1 MRRGGLGRAVK
12 ALLKRAPGAWI
23 AAGYLLAG
31 ALLGAAWIDPAAAGL
46 AWLAVV
52 ALTVTLVATRRA
64 ASALL
69 GSCATLVTA
78 HLIGFPWVPAMNRAS
93 VPDGGVPTWLFDVV
107 EMVVWTAPHAVV
119 IGAGFWAARLL
130 ERRWRQPPVA
140 LWLPI
145 AWSLGELARVAFIR
159 VSISDWLTTQWS
171 VEPVLRLVG
180 HLGWWPALWICL
192 FAAAGLGQAI
202 ATRRPRWALAALAGL
217 LGLAL
222 PPLPERGQDQLRGI
236 AAVTVSDAITA
247 PERAPLDEAPE
258 LFVWPEQA
266 RYVRPYLQEGRT
278 RGARIRPLLPD
289 SPAAHLVGLVTRAP
303 GLGLHN
309 QLVAVT
315 SDGTVLQSRAKRF
328 LLPVAETRWL
338 GFGDGEYVAGTAPPV
353 LDVAGRRVAAVICGE
368 LLSRPLV
375 AEGVDAGG
383 ELLVVAARDQMM
395 ESDRALRHLL
405 AVQVL
410 RSVEYGVPSVRS
422 SLGGRSAFVSSAGRV
437 LAESP
442 RGDNGFLLWDPARGE
457 RRYDFAGRPAPP
469 PGEAAPPAPDVVV
482 LYAAEAPELRT
493 VCPEG
498 RCRYLPLE
506 GFTCPAA
513 APPATAVIVAGHG
526 QPPTWLSQGPV
537 EVARAV
543 RCFRP
548 PVVVIDTCYG
558 ASSELLEALGDL
570 DAVFVGASSLIP
582 GGGLRYDPG
591 FFAAGD
597 PEERAAAVH
606 LDHGEL
612 LRWRISQPELA
623 ETLAAVAA
631 MPPDAVTPLLVR
643 RAPPYVGVTLGGAG
657 RALIP
662 VPPDRVGPGRPG
674 VRRRPP
680 ARAPRPG

>member
-1 MRRGGLGRAVK
+1 VRRGGLGRAVK

-558 ASSELLEALGDL
+558 ASSELLEASETSTP
-570 DAVFVGASSLIP
+570 SS
-582 GGGLRYDPG
+582 
-591 FFAAGD
+591 
-597 PEERAAAVH
+597 
-606 LDHGEL
+606 
-612 LRWRISQPELA
+612 S
-623 ETLAAVAA
+623 
-631 MPPDAVTPLLVR
+631 
-643 RAPPYVGVTLGGAG
+643 
-657 RALIP
+657 
-662 VPPDRVGPGRPG
+662 
-674 VRRRPP
+674 
-680 ARAPRPG
+680 APRPSSPAAGCATTPASSRPATPRSVPPQSTSTTVSCSGGGSRSRSSPKRSPPSPRCPRTPSPRCWCAARRRTSGSRSAGPGER